1 MQLQA
6 ELKKSPE
13 DIVIKNVLEEINKIP
28 KKDAEKQFK
37 ANEIFIK
44 NMGKSEFMQ
53 KIFSKHAFNNS
64 LVTNGE
70 KKLSQLMTG
79 LKVAKSI
86 MVFGL
91 IYRFISPV
99 VATPIANSMSA
110 RIEKKKAQGK

>member
-1 MQLQA
+1 MN
-6 ELKKSPE
+6 KS
-13 DIVIKNVLEEINKIP
+13 K
-28 KKDAEKQFK
+28 
-37 ANEIFIK
+37 
-44 NMGKSEFMQ
+44 FMQ

-64 LVTNGE
+64 LKLVTNGE